1 MTKKKQEMQLTSK
14 TVLDKTGK
22 DSLFCFQGVDFG
34 HVVAGDEAFSLG
46 WKGFRF
52 PPLSVPG
59 IETRIPKGLDP
70 VPQGPQQ
77 QLSSLFVVGQ
87 VREGRRPREPQ
98 DGGGGVFTPL
108 AETQISFFFF

>member
-46 WKGFRF
+46 
-52 PPLSVPG
+52 
-59 IETRIPKGLDP
+59 
-70 VPQGPQQ
+70 
-77 QLSSLFVVGQ
+77 
-87 VREGRRPREPQ
+87 
-98 DGGGGVFTPL
+98 
-108 AETQISFFFF
+108 